1 VSFTRYRRDG
11 VVAVIELNNPPLN
24 PLSHELRSA
33 ITAAVD
39 RAASDDA
46 VKAIVLIGN
55 ERAFSSGADIKEFET
70 PKALAEPNLDS
81 LNHVIESCPKPVV
94 AAISGAC
101 MGGGLELALSCHF
114 RVALANAKIAFP
126 EVKLGICPGAGGT
139 QRFPR
144 LAGLELAANLIA
156 SGTVVPA
163 KALKGT
169 RVFDEVAN
177 DGLPEAALAFANK
190 LVKDKRPIVRARD
203 LSVDYPQADA
213 YLHFA
218 RMGAASV
225 SRGMPAPVRCV
236 DAVAAAV
243 TLPFD
248 QGLAAERAIFKE
260 LMITPESKA
269 LRYAFF
275 AERAASKIPDVPES
289 TLQRPIKSVAVLG
302 AGTMGGGIAMNF
314 ANVGI
319 PVFLLE
325 VKQDALERGV
335 ATIRKN
341 YEASAKKGRLT
352 AQQVAERLALITPT
366 LEYADIANVDLAI
379 EAVFEDMDVKKQ
391 VFTRLDTTLKRGA
404 ILATNTSTLDVNQIA
419 RFTRRPKD
427 VVGMHFFSPANVMK
441 LLEIVRGKVTAK
453 DVLATVMGVAK
464 RIGKTGVVSGV
475 CDGFIGN
482 RMIEQYSRQAMFMLE
497 EGASPQQVDR
507 AIEKFGFAMGPF
519 RMSDLAGNDIGW
531 HIRKR
536 RYVEQPD
543 LKYSKIADRI
553 CELGRY
559 GQKTGSGWYRYEP
572 GRRDALPD
580 PVVEEIIAAERKALG
595 VKPRKISE
603 AEIVDRL
610 VFALTNEGAHI
621 LAERIAQRPSD
632 IDIAYLTGYGFP
644 VYKGG
649 PMFHADQVGLF
660 NVVRRMREFA
670 ANPHGDPGFWRP
682 APLLTALL
690 EHGKQLADAPTVRA
704 KRAAPASSK
713 SPRRSRA
720 VARKTER
727 PNTKRTKKARPAKAA
742 SKRRST
748 KRASSPATRRTRK

>member
-1 VSFTRYRRDG
+1 MSFARYRRDG
-11 VVAVIELNNPPLN
+11 VVAVVELNHPPLN
-24 PLSHELRSA
+24 ALSHELRTA
-33 ITAAVD
+33 IAAAVD
-39 RAASDDA
+39 KAVADEA

-55 ERAFSSGADIKEFET
+55 DRAFSSGADIREFET

-81 LNHVIESCPKPVV
+81 LNSVVEGCPKPVV
-94 AAISGAC
+94 AAIAGAC

-114 RVALANAKIAFP
+114 RVTLGDAKIAFP
-126 EVKLGICPGAGGT
+126 EVKLGLVPGAGGT

-144 LAGLELAANLIA
+144 LVGLELAANLIA
-156 SGTVVPA
+156 SGNTVPA
-163 KALKGT
+163 KMLKGT
-169 RVFDEVAN
+169 RLFDEIVT
-177 DGLPEAALAFANK
+177 DDLLPAAIAFAK
-190 LVKDKRPIVRARD
+190 RVVKDKQPIVRVRD
-203 LSVDYPQADA
+203 LTVDYPQADA

-218 RMGAASV
+218 RTGAASV
-225 SRGMPAPVRCV
+225 SKGMPAPARCV

-243 TLPFD
+243 NLPFD
-248 QGLAAERAIFKE
+248 QGLAAERTIFRE

-269 LRYAFF
+269 LRYSFF
-275 AERAASKIPDVPES
+275 AQRAASKIPDVPES
-289 TLQRPIKSVAVLG
+289 TLQRPVKSVAVLG

-314 ANVGI
+314 ANAGI
-319 PVFLLE
+319 PVYLLE
-325 VKQDALERGV
+325 LKADALERGI

-341 YEASAKKGRLT
+341 YESSAKKGRLST
-352 AQQVAERLALITPT
+352 AQVEERMGLIKPT
-366 LEYADIANVDLAI
+366 LEYKDIASVDLAI
-379 EAVFEDMDVKKQ
+379 EAVFEDIEVKRQ
-391 VFTRLDTTLKRGA
+391 VFSRLDATLKRGA

-419 RFTRRPKD
+419 KFTKRPKD

-441 LLEIVRGKVTAK
+441 LLEIVRGKLTAK
-453 DVLATVMGVAK
+453 DVLATVMATAK
-464 RIGKTGVVSGV
+464 KIGKTGVVSGV

-507 AIEKFGFAMGPF
+507 VIEKFGFAMGPF

-536 RYVEQPD
+536 RYVEQPQ
-543 LKYSKIADRI
+543 LKYSSIADKI
-553 CELGRY
+553 CELGRF

-580 PVVEEIIAAERKALG
+580 VEVEEIIAAERRELG
-595 VKPRKISE
+595 IKPRKISE

-610 VFALTNEGAHI
+610 VYALVNEGAQI

-632 IDIAYLTGYGFP
+632 IDIVYLTGYGFP

-670 ANPHGDPGFWRP
+670 ANPHGDPGFWQP
-682 APLLTALL
+682 APLLLALQ
-690 EHGKQLADAPTVRA
+690 EHGKKIADAHTVRA
-704 KRAAPASSK
+704 KRATPANRK
-713 SPRRSRA
+713 SPRRTRA

-727 PNTKRTKKARPAKAA
+727 PNTKRLKKTRPAKAA

-748 KRASSPATRRTRK
+748 KRTRR